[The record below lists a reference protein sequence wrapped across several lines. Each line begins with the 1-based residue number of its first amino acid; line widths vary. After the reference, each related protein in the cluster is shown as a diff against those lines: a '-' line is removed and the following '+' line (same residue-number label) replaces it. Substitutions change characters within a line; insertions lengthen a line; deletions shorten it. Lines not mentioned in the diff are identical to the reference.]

1 MELLYLWIDDFR
13 NIKQQGFNFSSKFI
27 FSIVP
32 VGNASKRKYQLSIE
46 LNKDHI
52 DLFPK
57 NILEVTGI
65 VGKNGS
71 GKSTILHCL
80 KLMSGQLARLTSPLI
95 FSVFD
100 EKTKTIST
108 FYYQDGGDESMLS
121 LIATAVGS
129 ADLKNEYKIAKAK
142 PYTIKRLLGEHGQ
155 IGGIDFEFKDLISC
169 CYFSNSF
176 DSHPENIY
184 NGIINISTNARI
196 ENFLKIYIEKE
207 INTALKKKKNE
218 PRSIDIFP
226 SHIREYH
233 KQELKTLIKFISYTN
248 TRKKGKL
255 PDIPTEVVINFN
267 FSDYNNLIELFSNSS
282 LLFDKRPLENIQKAA
297 VEQIRKSKNIRQN
310 FSNLITLCSFYYIL
324 RWDLFDANKLPAEEI
339 RLGIN
344 KIGEKTDS
352 LFENLRTLINPLNVI
367 NDEDSKS
374 KKISEFIGTSFEN
387 ILEKVEFIPEPLSS
401 DASRF
406 KVKVDTYLFNL
417 LNLVYDLKYT
427 VESSFIDFFWS
438 GISTGEEAFF
448 SHFSRLNEVKRYVQG
463 KTVWLLIDEGD
474 LYFHPQWQ
482 KEYFDQLL
490 SYVNFLFPRNKVQLF
505 VTTHSPFIVSDLSK
519 QNLIFLKKDENNRC
533 VPSDAASQKETF
545 GANIHELFTES
556 FFLEGGLIGEFAKKQ
571 IQEIFDWCKTDT
583 KKGSDQIR
591 NKINIIGEPIIR
603 VKLAEMYAEKMGE
616 NIEESRLQE
625 QIKILNKRL
634 KDLEKK

>member
-1 MELLYLWIDDFR
+1 MELLYLWIDYFR
-13 NIKQQGFNFSSKFI
+13 NIKQQGFNFSSKFN

-32 VGNASKRKYQLSIE
+32 VGDVSKRKYQLSIE

-52 DLFPK
+52 DLFSK

-108 FYYQDGGDESMLS
+108 FYYQDSGDESMLS
-121 LIATAVGS
+121 LIASAVGS
-129 ADLKNEYKIAKAK
+129 ADLKNQYKIAKAK

-184 NGIINISTNARI
+184 NGIINISTNARV
-196 ENFLKIYIEKE
+196 ENFLKVYIEKE
-207 INTALKKKKNE
+207 IDTALKMNKNE
-218 PRSIDIFP
+218 PRSINIFP
-226 SHIREYH
+226 SHIRKYH
-233 KQELKTLIKFISYTN
+233 KQELKTLIKFISYAN
-248 TRKKGKL
+248 TRKTGAL
-255 PDIPTEVVINFN
+255 PDIPSEVVVNFN
-267 FSDYNNLIELFSNSS
+267 FDDYTHLIEQFSQTS
-282 LLFDKRPLENIQKAA
+282 LLFDKKPLENIQKAA
-297 VEQIRKSKNIRQN
+297 VEEIRKSKNIKRN
-310 FSNLITLCSFYYIL
+310 FSNLVTLCSFYYIL
-324 RWDLFDANKLPAEEI
+324 RWDLFNANRLPAEEI
-339 RLGIN
+339 RVGIN
-344 KIGEKTDS
+344 EIGKNTDP
-352 LFENLRTLINPLNVI
+352 LFKKLKAFITPLNVI
-367 NDEDSKS
+367 NDDDSKS
-374 KKISEFIGTSFEN
+374 KSIAEFIGTSFEN
-387 ILEKVEFIPEPLSS
+387 ILEKVEFISEPLSS
-401 DASRF
+401 DSSRF
-406 KVKVDTYLFNL
+406 KIKVDTHLFNL
-417 LNLVYDLKYT
+417 LNLIYDLKHT
-427 VESSFIDFFWS
+427 VESSFIDYSWS
-438 GISTGEEAFF
+438 GISTGEEAFL
-448 SHFSRLNEVKRYVQG
+448 SHFSRLNEVKKYVKG

-490 SYVNFLFPRNKVQLF
+490 SYVKFLFPRNKVQIF
-505 VTTHSPFIVSDLSK
+505 VTTHSPFIVSDLPK
-519 QNLIFLKKDENNRC
+519 QNLIFLKKDENNKC
-533 VPSDAASQKETF
+533 VPAEAASQKETF

-571 IQEIFDWCKTDT
+571 IQEIFDWCTKTS
-583 KKGSDQIR
+583 KEEHIQIR

-603 VKLAEMYAEKMGE
+603 VKLAEMYAAKMGE

-625 QIKILNKRL
+625 QINILTKKL